1 MSTPTTSSGRAGDLR
16 GDQVPFPAEFANRY
30 RAAGLWKDQTLSQA
44 LESTAAADPTRPAL
58 VTAALTWTYGDLLTK
73 VNNVAA
79 GLLTAGLEPGDRV
92 LLQLSNSAQA
102 VSAWYGLLKAG
113 LVPVCTLAIHREHE
127 IRQIGHKTGAVA
139 HLIQTDFPGYDLN
152 ALARAMRDDL
162 PSMRTLIT
170 AGQPGDQTPE
180 TAVRIEDL
188 EKRAAA
194 PGELAQLGRIQD
206 SIDLDKAAVLQL
218 SGGTTGTPKIIPR
231 LHPDYWY
238 NGLAA
243 AQWWGLGPD
252 DRLAFALPI
261 AHNAGI
267 ANALLGAHS
276 VGAALLLATPQPDQ
290 LLPLMAEHGATW
302 LLTPPGVMRDYLDD
316 HRFDAAFR
324 SVRSCVL
331 TAAPVSQELFDEI
344 QGRGL
349 AVTQAFGMTEGLFLF
364 TPPGSSDL
372 LRATTV
378 GVPISAHDE
387 VRLLEPGTESLVED
401 GQAGELCVR
410 GPYSIRGYL
419 AEPERNAEAFTSDGF
434 YRSGDLAVKVTIGG
448 EHGYALAGRSKDLIN
463 RGGEKINAEEIE
475 TLLAHHPDV
484 IEVALVAFPDPR
496 LGERACAFV
505 VTRPG
510 APTPTVET
518 FRDYLDSSGVAKFK
532 WPERVESIESLPR
545 TNIGKIQK
553 RTLRD
558 IARAHHGPPS

>member
-1 MSTPTTSSGRAGDLR
+1 MSVPTTSGGHAEDLSD
-16 GDQVPFPAEFANRY
+16 DQVPFPREFQNRY

-44 LESTAAADPTRPAL
+44 FESIASLDPTRPAL
-58 VTAALTWTYGDLLTK
+58 VTPALTWSYEDLISK

-79 GLLTAGLEPGDRV
+79 GLLAVGLVPGDRV

-127 IRQIGHKTGAVA
+127 IRQIGRKTGAVA

-152 ALARAMRDDL
+152 ALARTMRSDL
-162 PSMRTLIT
+162 PAMRTLIT
-170 AGQPGDQTPE
+170 VGRPGDQTPE
-180 TAVRIEDL
+180 DAIRIEDL
-188 EKRAAA
+188 EEREAV
-194 PGELAQLGRIQD
+194 PGELAQLERIQD
-206 SIDLDKAAVLQL
+206 SIDLDKPAVLQL
-218 SGGTTGTPKIIPR
+218 SGGTTGTPKVIPR
-231 LHPDYWY
+231 LHPEYWY

-243 AQWWGLGPD
+243 AQWWGLDPN

-261 AHNAGI
+261 AHNAGV

-290 LLPLMAEHGATW
+290 LLPLMTEHGATW

-324 SVRSCVL
+324 LVRSCVL

-349 AVTQAFGMTEGLFLF
+349 TVTQAFGMTEGLFLF
-364 TPPGSSDL
+364 TPPGASDL
-372 LRATTV
+372 LRARTV

-387 VRLLEPGTESLVED
+387 VRILEPGTESLVEN
-401 GQAGELCVR
+401 GVVGELCVR
-410 GPYSIRGYL
+410 GPYTIRGYL
-419 AEPERNAEAFTSDGF
+419 GEPERNAQAFTSDGF

-448 EHGYALAGRSKDLIN
+448 EHGYALAGRTKDLIN

-475 TLLAHHPDV
+475 TLLLQHADIV
-484 IEVALVAFPDPR
+484 EVALVAIPDPR

-510 APTPTVET
+510 TATPTVET
-518 FRDYLDSSGVAKFK
+518 LRAYLDSLGVAKFK
-532 WPERVESIESLPR
+532 WPERVESIQTLPR

-558 IARAHHGPPS
+558 IATAHHGPQS